1 MPNYILICDLMSGL
15 SIVLIFCS
23 FFLVLGIVALLGA
36 RESYVLTKGWLFLL
50 PAILVVGFIR
60 VYDFFI
66 VYGFHSRGQ
75 LWYETLYFVFGAFL
89 FLSLLVQ
96 FTAIKQTVEGRKK

>member
-1 MPNYILICDLMSGL
+1 MVNCLMFCDVISALSMILIFFS
-15 SIVLIFCS
+15 S
-23 FFLVLGIVALLGA
+23 FLVLAIITLLGS
-36 RESYVLTKGWLFLL
+36 RQSYVLAKGWWFLL
-50 PAILVVGFIR
+50 PAIVVVSVIR

-75 LWYETLYFVFGAFL
+75 FWYEFLYLVFGAFL

-96 FTAIKQTVEGRKK
+96 FLAIKQTIEGRKK

>member
-1 MPNYILICDLMSGL
+1 MCDLLSGL

-23 FFLVLGIVALLGA
+23 FFLVLAIIALLGS
-36 RESYVLTKGWLFLL
+36 RESYVLAKGWWFLL
-50 PAILVVGFIR
+50 PAILVLAFLR

-75 LWYETLYFVFGAFL
+75 LWYEFLYFIFGAFL

-96 FTAIKQTVEGRKK
+96 FAVIKQTIESRRK